1 MTTISVLCFTLVY
14 HIYYDNLKQKRT
26 KFEQKIP
33 GSILLLAPPFWHT
46 RAIPGSTCILLA
58 PRFWHTRAYMIR
70 CLLYIYNRCL
80 LGLIWY
86 IKPLT
91 GIVWRCW
98 LLEKFWNLI
107 WQREGCYMVYIEV
120 YNTCSTCLSYVCIM
134 IPNVCIVWGPYNKPR
149 APYTPGAGLYNMQMK
164 HSA

>member
-1 MTTISVLCFTLVY
+1 MSFMEFIVKIIPVWVNVTTISVLCFTLVY
-14 HIYYDNLKQKRT
+14 QIYYDNLKQKRT

-33 GSILLLAPPFWHT
+33 GSILLLAPWPFWHT
-46 RAIPGSTCILLA
+46 RAYT
-58 PRFWHTRAYMIR
+58 IR
-70 CLLYIYNRCL
+70 CLLYIYNRRF

-120 YNTCSTCLSYVCIM
+120 YNTCSTCLSDVCIM